1 MLKWLARWILR
12 NEPDE
17 YLRGWHHG
25 VEQHMHEP
33 SSCYPYLSS
42 RWSTKAQYW
51 GEDE

>member
-1 MLKWLARWILR
+1 MLKRLAKWILR

-33 SSCYPYLSS
+33 ESCHPYLSDQWKS
-42 RWSTKAQYW
+42 KAQYW
-51 GEDE
+51 GEDQ